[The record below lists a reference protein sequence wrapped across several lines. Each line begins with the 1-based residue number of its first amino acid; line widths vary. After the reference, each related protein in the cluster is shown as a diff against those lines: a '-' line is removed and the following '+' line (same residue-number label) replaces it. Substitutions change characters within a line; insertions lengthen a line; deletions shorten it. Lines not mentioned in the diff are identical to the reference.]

1 MHTTHPSV
9 VSSKEIERVRR
20 LAKRVRAAVACAR
33 CKSFKVKCNDYR
45 PCKQCS
51 DNSSVCASGKM
62 KIRGSTNQSLNHE
75 SAVHEGGGFQR
86 SEEQSEV
93 EMKKMVN
100 VHTITTE
107 HSGQNQSASL
117 QPIPAPKH
125 SATDSTRLGS
135 VKVLR
140 GALQMQDTHFQ
151 SASHRLAVQTTHFES
166 SATILHTNP
175 LQSSHC
181 YNQITPAAVSR
192 PFSLPLYAPSQPP
205 MSAQIAALLHSS
217 SAAHSPPAMQ
227 LDVHQ
232 FLAALSY
239 AASPQRSPVIT
250 ALSFPRV

>member
-1 MHTTHPSV
+1 M
-9 VSSKEIERVRR
+9 
-20 LAKRVRAAVACAR
+20 
-33 CKSFKVKCNDYR
+33 F
-45 PCKQCS
+45 
-51 DNSSVCASGKM
+51 
-62 KIRGSTNQSLNHE
+62 STNLRLSFLAQQLQASKSTVLRHSKPLCCSTQQSAAHG
-75 SAVHEGGGFQR
+75 GGGFQR

-107 HSGQNQSASL
+107 HSGQTQSASL
-117 QPIPAPKH
+117 QPAPKR

-140 GALQMQDTHFQ
+140 GALQMQDTHFL
-151 SASHRLAVQTTHFES
+151 SASHRLAVQSTRFES
-166 SATILHTNP
+166 SAMILHTNP
-175 LQSSHC
+175 LQSSPC
-181 YNQITPAAVSR
+181 YNQITPVAVSR
-192 PFSLPLYAPSQPP
+192 PFSLPLYAPSQPS